1 VFTPARFSLVDSLRQ
16 VVVDIRWYL
25 LFLLL
30 MMWGFACAYCV
41 LFRRD
46 QQHQVSGGPC
56 EGW

>member
-1 VFTPARFSLVDSLRQ
+1 